1 MENLFKTKIIGHV
14 KAYYSDNNEVVL
26 DKFNAV
32 HPQNMAKVLARGLAN
47 EPNHQIFQ
55 IALGNGGTYIDST
68 QSIVYNTPNTQ
79 DADADLYN
87 VTYTEIVDD
96 ANSNVGIGNSVISQA
111 APSPMISSLVIC
123 TIQLSANEPAGQATT
138 DGSTTDGLQVTPSS
152 EAGKYT
158 FDELGLKTVDGLL
171 LSHIVFNP
179 IEKNAQRELIISYT
193 LTVSVSAS

>member
-1 MENLFKTKIIGHV
+1 MEMNFKTKIKGHV
-14 KAYYSDNNEVVL
+14 LVKDKNTNEVLV

-32 HPQNMAKVLARGLAN
+32 HPQNMAKVIARGLAN
-47 EPNHQIFQ
+47 ESNQQIFK

-68 QSIVYNTPNTQ
+68 QNIVYNSPNIIGQ
-79 DADADLYN
+79 SADLYN
-87 VTYTEIVDD
+87 VTYTEVVDD
-96 ANSNVGIGNSVISQA
+96 VSADVGIGNSVISQA
-111 APSPMISSLVIC
+111 APSPDISSLVIC
-123 TIQLSANEPAGQATT
+123 TIQLSANEPAGQAST
-138 DGSTTDGLQVTPSS
+138 DGVTTNPNS
-152 EAGKYT
+152 AFT

>member
-1 MENLFKTKIIGHV
+1 MEMNFKTKIKGHV
-14 KAYYSDNNEVVL
+14 LVKDKNTNEVLV

-32 HPQNMAKVLARGLAN
+32 HPQNMAKVIARGLAN
-47 EPNHQIFQ
+47 ESNQQIFK

-68 QSIVYNTPNTQ
+68 QSIVYNSPNIIGQ
-79 DADADLYN
+79 SADLYN
-87 VTYTEIVDD
+87 VTYTEVVDD
-96 ANSNVGIGNSVISQA
+96 GNSNVGIGNSVISQA
-111 APSPMISSLVIC
+111 APSPDISSLVIC
-123 TIQLSANEPAGQATT
+123 TIQLSANEPAGQAST
-138 DGSTTDGLQVTPSS
+138 DGVTTNPNS
-152 EAGKYT
+152 AFT

>member
-1 MENLFKTKIIGHV
+1 MEMNLKTKIKGHV
-14 KAYYSDNNEVVL
+14 LVKDKFTGEVLL

-32 HPQNMAKVLARGLAN
+32 HPQNMAKVIARGLAN
-47 EPNHQIFQ
+47 ESNQQIFQ

-68 QSIVYNTPNTQ
+68 QSIVYNSPNVIGL
-79 DADADLYN
+79 AADLYN
-87 VTYTEIVDD
+87 VTYSEIVDD
-96 ANSNVGIGNSVISQA
+96 ANTNVGIGNSVISQA
-111 APSPMISSLVIC
+111 APSPDISSLVIC

-138 DGSTTDGLQVTPSS
+138 DGVTTNPNS
-152 EAGKYT
+152 AFT

>member
-1 MENLFKTKIIGHV
+1 MENNFNTKIIGHV
-14 KAYYSDNNEVVL
+14 LVKDKNTNEIL
-26 DKFNAV
+26 QDGYNAV

-47 EPNHQIFQ
+47 ESNSQIFK

-68 QSIVYNTPNTQ
+68 DNIVYNSPQTLGV
-79 DADADLYN
+79 DADLYN
-87 VTYTEIVDD
+87 RTYEEIIDD
-96 ANSNVGIGNSVISQA
+96 ANVGVGIGNSVISQA
-111 APSPMISSLVIC
+111 VPAPGISSLVVC

-138 DGSTTDGLQVTPSS
+138 DGQTTDPNS
-152 EAGKYT
+152 AFT

-193 LTVSVSAS
+193 LTISVSAS